1 MPQSHHY
8 LQLRLNGMPAILD
21 TPLLCIKVL
30 IQQLVLNALH
40 LHVQPGRP
48 MKQTSKDTVACSNT
62 D

>member
-1 MPQSHHY
+1 MALCSACSMPQSHHY

-40 LHVQPGRP
+40 LRMQPG
-48 MKQTSKDTVACSNT
+48 
-62 D
+62 